1 MVKYSLANQRP
12 HARALSLR
20 RPIVC
25 NHDISRS
32 HYPPQNGIC
41 TNVRDSQS
49 CTGPFHWQPMRWY
62 LQSIGRSS
70 HWLRSWC
77 SSDLLGNSFPQNCL
91 SEKYSETTKSVPKST
106 NNYNNKM
113 IENTFHLTLAG
124 QFGHRFLNGQVP
136 GCRRFGNFD
145 ATIWASGCLI
155 AQSAKQNKRQIVSN
169 YTIRGILIDWMS

>member
-1 MVKYSLANQRP
+1 MGRERMEMRNELVSLYIMCDAHATCALVQTIEIDLFIAQQLHQCAEYFAFFGHPRLGCFQGQHYFGAGFLRMSAVLFVRGGWYRILQMVMRNHSNNQRNSVRRRAMVKYSLANQRP

-70 HWLRSWC
+70 H
-77 SSDLLGNSFPQNCL
+77 
-91 SEKYSETTKSVPKST
+91 
-106 NNYNNKM
+106 
-113 IENTFHLTLAG
+113 
-124 QFGHRFLNGQVP
+124 
-136 GCRRFGNFD
+136 
-145 ATIWASGCLI
+145 
-155 AQSAKQNKRQIVSN
+155 
-169 YTIRGILIDWMS
+169 